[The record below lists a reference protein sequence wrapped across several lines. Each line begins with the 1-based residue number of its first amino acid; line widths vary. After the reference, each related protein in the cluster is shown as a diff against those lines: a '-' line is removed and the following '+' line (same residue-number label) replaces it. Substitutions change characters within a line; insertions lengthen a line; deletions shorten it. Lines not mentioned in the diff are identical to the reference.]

1 MSIYLEPEVEEGN
14 IEYKRYLS
22 DLNEQRLEEYISQMI
37 WRVREGNGEA
47 IYYLGVEDNGTFYN
61 WTENEKKQTLNTFK
75 IIVNNAKMK
84 IIKVVKVNYIINDNT
99 NNYFKIVIREK
110 LIDVIEKRILLLG
123 DTNIGKTTLIANL
136 IHSKIDEDKK
146 EARMYLFTH
155 KHEILS
161 KKTSSFSYNYI
172 INNGIKWVLIEAPG
186 DDKYLKTRNKIIS
199 SFGESIDLCLFIEN
213 GITEWKWKSNY
224 IQYYKQINIP
234 YCSINIYSKLEK
246 FPNYNCKKLINKN
259 DFFSNIQKHLIE
271 KLKIIKT
278 EFVVLQYFNNP
289 HIGIILIGILKSG
302 KLIENKKYYLHL
314 KNNIK
319 EVNIKSIHMDGK
331 PMYKICG
338 PKTISICIDSIN
350 EIINYNGI
358 LSNIYKHYQ
367 LN

>member
-1 MSIYLEPEVEEGN
+1 MSIYLEPEIEEGN

-22 DLNEQRLEEYISQMI
+22 DLNEHRLEEYISQMI

-47 IYYLGVEDNGTFYN
+47 IYYLGVEDKGTFYN
-61 WTENEKKQTLNTFK
+61 WSETEKKQTLNTFK

-136 IHSKIDEDKK
+136 IHSKIDEDNK

-213 GITEWKWKSNY
+213 GITEWKLKSNY
-224 IQYYKQINIP
+224 IQYCKQLNIP
-234 YCSINIYSKLEK
+234 YCSINIYSKLDK
-246 FPNYNCKKLINKN
+246 FPNYNCNKLINKN
-259 DFFSNIQKHLIE
+259 DFFSNIQKQLIE
-271 KLKIIKT
+271 KSKVTKT

-289 HIGIILIGILKSG
+289 HIGIILTGILKSG
-302 KLIENKKYYLHL
+302 KLKENKKYYLHL

-319 EVNIKSIHMDGK
+319 EVAIKSIYMDGK
-331 PMYKICG
+331 PMYKISG
-338 PKTISICIDSIN
+338 PKTISICIESITQ
-350 EIINYNGI
+350 IRNYNGI
-358 LSNIYKHYQ
+358 LYDE
-367 LN
+367 